1 MQKRLKSSYL
11 FWSDQKQASLESSLE
26 KFPIQRQQNAT
37 ALIQTGYKRKAIFLK
52 NIGGF

>member
-1 MQKRLKSSYL
+1 MKKRLKSSYL
-11 FWSDQKQASLESSLE
+11 FWSDQKQASLESPLE
-26 KFPIQRQQNAT
+26 KFPIQQQQNAT